1 MIRATAAGPSAP
13 APARIPPFHEDLED
27 LVKPLSTRL
36 GRTEPSATIAVSDR
50 ARVLKAQGR
59 DIIALAGG
67 DRTSRRRRTSSRR
80 PRRRC
85 ARATHYPPSRGRPAL
100 VEAIAAKLERENRV
114 LETPKQIVVTPGA
127 KWALFVA
134 LAALVNPGDEVII
147 LDPAWV
153 SYAPMVGLNDAVPV
167 AVALPSADNYWI
179 TEARLRSALSER
191 SKVLLVNSPNNP
203 TGRVLNRGEID
214 AIVRVATEADLYVI
228 SDEIYEHL
236 LFDGATHH
244 SLAAEPG
251 MAERTVVI
259 NGFSK
264 AYAMTGWRLG
274 WLAAPESIA
283 TLAMNLHS
291 QGVTS
296 ASSFAMA
303 AGVAALNGP
312 QDCVA
317 EMRAAYADRRRF
329 MVTPQDRQD
338 RYPAPDGAF
347 SLFHLPEHGPHSSPS
362 RRNLEP
368 ATSRPSGIAF
378 GRASGAT
385 CGSRSPPAVSG
396 RPSAWRP
403 NL

>member
-1 MIRATAAGPSAP
+1 
-13 APARIPPFHEDLED
+13 
-27 LVKPLSTRL
+27 VKPLSTRL

-67 DRTSRRRRTSSRR
+67 DPDFPT
-80 PRRRC
+80 P
-85 ARATHYPPSRGRPAL
+85 AHIVEAAEAAMRAGDTHYPPSRGRPAL

-114 LETPKQIVVTPGA
+114 LVTPKQIVVTPGA

-203 TGRVLNRGEID
+203 TGRVLNRAEID

-228 SDEIYEHL
+228 SDEIYEHI
-236 LFDGATHH
+236 LFDGATHL

-312 QDCVA
+312 QDCIA

-329 MVTPQDRQD
+329 MVEALNGIDGIECQ
-338 RYPAPDGAF
+338 APDGAF
-347 SLFHLPEHGPHSSPS
+347 YLFPRFPNTGLDSLALAEEL
-362 RRNLEP
+362 LEAGDIAAVP
-368 ATSRPSGIAF
+368 GIAF
-378 GRASGAT
+378 GRAGEGHLRFSIAT
-385 CGSRSPPAVSG
+385 SMADLERAAERLARVG
-396 RPSAWRP
+396 P